1 MADQEEQQ
9 SGEKGGALEAH
20 MTVPTIAAVTDI
32 AIPPDRVQWGPTF
45 AGLMVALA
53 VTLLWTGL
61 GVGIGFGVS
70 PAGFG
75 GELGFWITGFAA
87 VGLFLGSALA
97 ARTAKAS
104 RYWPAI
110 LHGVIVWALVMMLDV
125 FTGFGFI
132 RGFEVLAVEAMAG
145 SVPAGFAL
153 HELGWWL
160 FGGYLVLLA
169 AAVAGGIVGMTKSH
183 EEHGHNV

>member
-9 SGEKGGALEAH
+9 AGEKGGALEAH
-20 MTVPTIAAVTDI
+20 MTAPTVTAVTDI

-45 AGLMVALA
+45 AGLMVTLA
-53 VTLLWTGL
+53 VTFLWTGL
-61 GVGIGFGVS
+61 GIGIGFAAS

-104 RYWPAI
+104 HYWPAI
-110 LHGVIVWALVMMLDV
+110 LHGVIVWTLVMTLDI

-132 RGFEVLAVEAMAG
+132 RGLDMLALGALG
-145 SVPAGFAL
+145 GNVPAAL
-153 HELGWWL
+153 AMHDLGWWL

-169 AAVAGGIVGMTKSH
+169 AAVGGGIVGMTRN
-183 EEHGHNV
+183 EEHAHRV